1 MLPVLLGAPDPEG
14 NEGDM
19 QINTRLECE
28 LKYEPGEG
36 YFVRKDKDPERAI
49 TADKIVSAHT
59 EYALLLLECYPS
71 TCCCMLRLRGEYA
84 N

>member
-1 MLPVLLGAPDPEG
+1 
-14 NEGDM
+14 M
-19 QINTRLECE
+19 QINTSVECE

-36 YFVRKDKDPERAI
+36 YFVRKEKDPEQAI
-49 TADKIVSAHT
+49 TVDQIVSDHT

-71 TCCCMLRLRGEYA
+71 TWCSMLRLRREHE

>member
-1 MLPVLLGAPDPEG
+1 
-14 NEGDM
+14 M
-19 QINTRLECE
+19 QINTSVECE

-36 YFVRKDKDPERAI
+36 FFMRKEKDPEQAI
-49 TADKIVSAHT
+49 TVDQIVSAHT

-71 TCCCMLRLRGEYA
+71 TWCSMLRLEREHA